1 MPFPVN
7 FTVASLCF
15 VQTGPV
21 ALEMCYAVVA
31 VNIILLSYIRVW
43 LDGVQELL
51 RKQVAKPYHQG
62 RSGNQFVRWQSLVE
76 NRLSRQIASMC
87 PASAIRCQ
95 CDCAANLLSGYMHPS
110 GVQEDLRRGKTLSPS
125 WPDCEGT
132 LFDPGSLFF
141 PTCLFT
147 IALPLSN
154 QRKAYLWCIR
164 NLSLLDCVWVKAQ
177 DKWKRDNSKCFCEWF

>member
-1 MPFPVN
+1 MFHPNWTRGSRNVLRCCGCEHYSSELYPCLAGWSPR
-7 FTVASLCF
+7 TTKKA
-15 VQTGPV
+15 GG
-21 ALEMCYAVVA
+21 
-31 VNIILLSYIRVW
+31 ILSM
-43 LDGVQELL
+43 
-51 RKQVAKPYHQG
+51 AKPYHQG

-76 NRLSRQIASMC
+76 NRLSRRIVSMC
-87 PASAIRCQ
+87 PASAIRYQ
-95 CDCAANLLSGYMHPS
+95 CDCPANLLSGHMHPL

-147 IALPLSN
+147 IALPLSY

-177 DKWKRDNSKCFCEWF
+177 DKWQRDDSKCFCEWF